1 MILQRFQAR
10 FWSLTCY
17 HQLRLGRMHVEFLG
31 IPRQRAGVSEIEVQ
45 ADTLGQ
51 LLGILS
57 ARIPSFSELINV
69 DRLHSA
75 LVANLNGERFI
86 SDPQTPLRQDDSV
99 LILSAD
105 AGG

>member
-1 MILQRFQAR
+1 ML
-10 FWSLTCY
+10 
-17 HQLRLGRMHVEFLG
+17 VEFLG
-31 IPRQRAGVSEIEVQ
+31 VPRKRAGVSEIEIQ

-57 ARIPSFSELINV
+57 SRLPSFSELITV
-69 DRLHSA
+69 DGLHPA